1 MSQSLTLN
9 GASVATTT
17 TTTSADTTSADTTAT
32 VDPDKKHID
41 MIHQIVDHF
50 PFCRSK
56 KEKAKYAIKL
66 FDYIANDGLVIVHK
80 SYKYKK
86 SAIAKAYQLKLE
98 SDDPELIESID
109 NFLNV
114 LGLSLN
120 PFTVIDTTGDSE
132 LVTEIASE
140 IGLQISDKQNK
151 EYLEYF
157 REYCFNNDVYTDSSE
172 KKKEEMQIYFKP
184 LMEEL
189 KDFNMQLKERSFQY
203 KESHKKAL
211 YEDSKKKLLTQI
223 FEKKNLDFKD
233 IYMDMYYI
241 WSKSAPKVNRYKKMC
256 MFIDTNF
263 KKI

>member
-9 GASVATTT
+9 GTTT
-17 TTTSADTTSADTTAT
+17 TVET

-140 IGLQISDKQNK
+140 IGLQISDEQNK
-151 EYLEYF
+151 EYLQHF

-189 KDFNMQLKERSFQY
+189 KDFNMQLKALKERSFQY
-203 KESHKKAL
+203 KESHQKAL
-211 YEDSKKKLLTQI
+211 HEDSKKKLLTQI
-223 FEKKNLDFKD
+223 FEKNNLDFKD

-241 WSKSAPKVNRYKKMC
+241 WSKNAPKVNRYKKMC